1 MTTSPISSR
10 AKKCIVLFDEL
21 LGLPRKSDALDGEGA
36 CAAEAVDCLG
46 RFNIWAG
53 NIGALQRPES
63 QSSLDY
69 RLRDASKIA
78 TQIVDLLDEL
88 AESIEDVVEARGQ
101 DLNAHLAPRDTDEDV
116 PTPSNDEQISE
127 IKEIFESITDAINN
141 LFRLSMIIR
150 NNTSRDR
157 YAKAAAAALSVP
169 FDDNFDI
176 SHVEHKFPA
185 LKSKG
190 KEWLVIRLGKSITKR
205 RQYLRYCREHHDKIS
220 REHYPIP
227 RPSIMEPSEIKL
239 ETVAGLTADAR
250 SAFSKP
256 TSTLAPTQA
265 STLLLTSDQLPE
277 DAPPE
282 DSQSQTSYATSN
294 EEYMSSSKLRVIKLE
309 DISKGASH
317 FECPYCWQI
326 QASKSQKS
334 WKKHV
339 LSDLKPYVCTYEK
352 CELKL
357 FPDHNT
363 WFSHELRDHRK
374 QWHCYFCSHS
384 PFDSLTNY
392 QNHLKHRHPVSFVE
406 DQLPAL
412 LELSQKPVVKI
423 SPAECPFCD
432 DWEKRLRDVNKH
444 IPLSETLV
452 VTPTQFKYHVGAHM
466 EQLALFAIP
475 RGYTED
481 GEADSGNAAQHTGSE
496 GSSLSLSTPDSEAAM
511 DLRACEDFL
520 MKMMD
525 NGLLDAYFKYPAQTC
540 RPTLEEI
547 SQALASGRYDDAA
560 SFTKDFRQM
569 FDQFTHDIRRKK
581 FANTAFTE
589 VEALEEMKEMRVEFI
604 AFCHERENLSST
616 SPTSPTEQ
624 WRRWRAERIPAKI
637 YSIET
642 ASKEPGI
649 LVNCRLDTGQI
660 IQGWFESTA
669 LMDDV
674 LAFVECYDLLHQK
687 QIEPGLNGHSEP
699 VGYDHQYQF
708 GLMVEGSKSPL
719 KYLLK
724 SKMQL
729 SWVFRGVDNG
739 GPLLLVVPSSQLT
752 TPTELEKRKSNALS
766 NPELPLVK
774 AADRLSEVPNLRLTI
789 FGVNGLGPR
798 ANFRVVPNV
807 LAAISI
813 DDHEVASTDVHS
825 DFWNLTWNENFYVR
839 AEGSSNVTISIVDER
854 SPKNQ
859 TQGLLGLVRFRV
871 GDMIDLS
878 DNSQEKKYALDLDTT
893 AGYDNL
899 AAGVRLSI
907 ELSTNLGNSHKGSA
921 YGQPQPL
928 PLLPI
933 NKHSTGGDV
942 EEEEAPLSAGREEK
956 TNTGGGAEG
965 NPISSNVQLDS
976 VKCSSD
982 LNSGDEDRRAMSSK
996 PARPDARQPSDPG
1009 SVAAASREKPKG
1021 GLRNLVSKVFRPLSS
1036 RSDLGSI
1043 ARNNPCDKPH
1053 DEEPGNDT
1061 KNPPPSDPAPV
1072 FSRAEKFEDEKRRLI
1087 ESCFSK
1093 NQDGIGTT
1101 IHISLGSPLTC
1112 MFIVAESYI
1121 THIRVTEDVLYPAS
1135 PPPPT
1140 SNPNNMK
1147 KSRLIVVAVRI
1158 SGRIRVH
1165 KARENDNGTF
1175 SIGKTWQLD
1184 DLTAIKSFDT
1194 STAEGLQELQ
1204 YAKDVGFTLVLG
1216 KPYYWEAKS
1225 VREKLFFIASL
1236 VKIYTKY
1243 KGGKVPELTGFD
1255 SREREQ
1261 LLGVSAPAPPPAP
1274 GLDAKVQEE
1283 LNDGG
1288 VQHQMTTLQAS
1299 LSRELKMS
1307 QGSENLLETWNT
1319 KKGKQ
1324 TKETRQRVEKEL
1336 NESNRNIKLLKTQI
1350 SDLQRSKISSNPTAL
1365 STSATSSDGYDSE
1378 VHLYQSVLKEPCSIC
1393 GKLPEHDGVQTVPCE
1408 HKFHLNCLIAWQRNH
1423 GLKCPQWQVPSFR
1436 VIFRRY

>member
-10 AKKCIVLFDEL
+10 AKKCIELFDEL
-21 LGLPRKSDALDGEGA
+21 LGLPRKSDALDGEDA

-46 RFNIWAG
+46 RFKIWAG

-78 TQIVDLLDEL
+78 AQIVDLLDEL
-88 AESIEDVVEARGQ
+88 AESIEDVVEARDR
-101 DLNAHLAPRDTDEDV
+101 DLNSHLAPSVTDKDV
-116 PTPSNDEQISE
+116 PTPSDDEQISE

-169 FDDNFDI
+169 FDDKFDI

-190 KEWLVIRLGKSITKR
+190 KEWLVIRLGKSITQR
-205 RQYLRYCREHHDKIS
+205 RQYLRYCREHHDKLS
-220 REHYPIP
+220 REHPIT
-227 RPSIMEPSEIKL
+227 RPSIMEPSGIKL
-239 ETVAGLTADAR
+239 AEVAGLTANAR
-250 SAFSKP
+250 SVYSKP

-282 DSQSQTSYATSN
+282 ASQSQTSYATSN
-294 EEYMSSSKLRVIKLE
+294 EEDMSSSKLRVIEIE
-309 DISKGASH
+309 DVSKGASH

-357 FPDHNT
+357 FPDYNT

-384 PFDSLTNY
+384 PFDSLMVY
-392 QNHLKHRHPVSFVE
+392 QNHLKHRHPLSFVE
-406 DQLPAL
+406 EQLPAL
-412 LELSQKPVVKI
+412 LEMSQKPVVKI
-423 SPAECPFCD
+423 SPADCPFCD
-432 DWEKRLRDVNKH
+432 DWEKLLRDVNKH

-452 VTPTQFKYHVGAHM
+452 VTPTQFKHHVGAHM

-481 GEADSGNAAQHTGSE
+481 GEADSGNAAQHAGSE
-496 GSSLSLSTPDSEAAM
+496 GLSLSLSTPDSKAAM

-525 NGLLDAYFKYPAQTC
+525 NGLLNAYFKYPAQTC

-547 SQALASGRYDDAA
+547 SQALGSGRYNDAE

-569 FDQFTHDIRRKK
+569 FDQFTHDIRRKE
-581 FANTAFTE
+581 FANSAFTE
-589 VEALEEMKEMRVEFI
+589 AEVLEEMKEMRVEFI
-604 AFCHERENLSST
+604 AFCHERQILSLT
-616 SPTSPTEQ
+616 APTSPTEQ
-624 WRRWRAERIPAKI
+624 WKRWRAERIPAKI
-637 YSIET
+637 YSPEL
-642 ASKEPGI
+642 ASNQPGI
-649 LVNCRLDTGQI
+649 LVTCKLDTGQI

-669 LMDDV
+669 LVDDV
-674 LAFVECYDLLHQK
+674 LAFVECYELLHEK
-687 QIEPGLNGHSEP
+687 HIEPGLNVHPAP

-708 GLMVEGSKSPL
+708 GFVIEGSKFPVEDS
-719 KYLLK
+719 LLTP
-724 SKMQL
+724 KMKL
-729 SWVFRGVDNG
+729 SGLFHIATNG
-739 GPLLLVVPSSQLT
+739 ALLLVVPSSQLT
-752 TPTELEKRKSNALS
+752 TPTKREKKKSNALS
-766 NPELPLVK
+766 NPELPLATAVDK
-774 AADRLSEVPNLRLTI
+774 PSEVSNLRLTI
-789 FGVNGLGPR
+789 LGVKGLGPQVR
-798 ANFRVVPNV
+798 AIDVPNV

-813 DDHEVASTDVHS
+813 DEHEFASTDVHS
-825 DFWNLTWNENFYVR
+825 DFWNLTWDETFYFR
-839 AEGSSNVTISIVDER
+839 AEESSNVTISIINER

-878 DNSQEKKYALDLDTT
+878 DSSQEKKYALDLDTT

-899 AAGVRLSI
+899 AAGARLSI
-907 ELSTNLGNSHKGSA
+907 ELSTNLGIPQQRSA

-942 EEEEAPLSAGREEK
+942 EEEEAPLS
-956 TNTGGGAEG
+956 
-965 NPISSNVQLDS
+965 
-976 VKCSSD
+976 
-982 LNSGDEDRRAMSSK
+982 
-996 PARPDARQPSDPG
+996 
-1009 SVAAASREKPKG
+1009 ASREKPKG

-1043 ARNNPCDKPH
+1043 ARNNPGDQSH

-1061 KNPPPSDPAPV
+1061 KNLPPSDPAPV
-1072 FSRAEKFEDEKRRLI
+1072 FNRPLRFEDQKRRLI

-1101 IHISLGSPLTC
+1101 IQILLGSLLTY
-1112 MFIVAESYI
+1112 MFLVAESYI

-1147 KSRLIVVAVRI
+1147 KFRLIVITVRL
-1158 SGRIRVH
+1158 SGRVRVH

-1175 SIGKTWQLD
+1175 SVGKTWQLD
-1184 DLTAIKSFDT
+1184 DLTAIKSFGI
-1194 STAEGLQELQ
+1194 STAETGSSPDPSQDLQELQ

-1216 KPYYWEAKS
+1216 KPYYWEANS
-1225 VREKLFFIASL
+1225 VKEKLFFIASL
-1236 VKIYTKY
+1236 VKIFSIYNPD
-1243 KGGKVPELTGFD
+1243 KVPELTGFD
-1255 SREREQ
+1255 SRERAQ
-1261 LLGVSAPAPPPAP
+1261 ILGVAAPAPPPAP

-1283 LNDGG
+1283 LNNRGFRA
-1288 VQHQMTTLQAS
+1288 QIAPLQAS
-1299 LSRELKMS
+1299 LIRELKIKE
-1307 QGSENLLETWNT
+1307 GRETLKTLNT
-1319 KKGKQ
+1319 KNTKQ
-1324 TKETRQRVEKEL
+1324 TKETRQKVENEL
-1336 NESNRNIKLLKTQI
+1336 RESNRNIEMLRNQI
-1350 SDLQRSKISSNPTAL
+1350 SDIYGSMISSNLTAL
-1365 STSATSSDGYDSE
+1365 STSATSSDEYDSKA
-1378 VHLYQSVLKEPCSIC
+1378 HLYQSVLEGLCSIC
-1393 GKLPEHDGVQTVPCE
+1393 GKDLEVHGVQTVPCE
-1408 HKFHLNCLIAWQRNH
+1408 HKFHLNCLGAWQRTH
-1423 GLKCPQWQVPSFR
+1423 GRKCPQWLVSCFR
-1436 VIFRRY
+1436 VVFQRY